1 LENQQAGNVEVAT
14 EDLEEISQLLEK
26 YPMKGGRYVD
36 AIEEQLHLW
45 NWDME
50 KLDFCIRIRAP
61 PARGIREAP
70 LLF

>member
-1 LENQQAGNVEVAT
+1 MHGRNVKRTLENQQAGNVEVAT

-45 NWDME
+45 N
-50 KLDFCIRIRAP
+50 
-61 PARGIREAP
+61 
-70 LLF
+70 